1 MAMIVSG
8 SGSTLIGQCSEVLE
22 VTVAADRATG
32 AEPQDQTVYTNFVV
46 LRLSQEKE
54 LLMTF

>member
-1 MAMIVSG
+1 MAIIVSG
-8 SGSTLIGQCSEVLE
+8 SGSTLIGQCSEGLE
-22 VTVAADRATG
+22 VTVAADRVTG
-32 AEPQDQTVYTNFVV
+32 TEPQDQTGYTNFFV